1 MRRRTCLLATT
12 ALLGGCG
19 FALRGSQNFA
29 FRSFASNFAEGSSLG
44 QELLRNLEAA
54 NGVRIL
60 KDAEAPKAEVFMDVV
75 QDQREKTVVGVGA
88 AGQVREF
95 QLRQRLVFKL
105 RNAAGT
111 ELIPQ
116 TELLQVRDVAFNET
130 AVLAKESEE
139 GLLYR
144 NMQSDIVQQVLRRL
158 AAVRGL

>member
-1 MRRRTCLLATT
+1 MKRRVCLLATA

-19 FALRGSQNFA
+19 FALRGSQNFV
-29 FRSFASNFAEGSSLG
+29 FRSFASNFVEGSSLG

-54 NGVRIL
+54 DGVRL
-60 KDAEAPKAEVFMDVV
+60 LGGADAARADVFMDVV
-75 QDQREKTVVGVGA
+75 QDLREKTVVGVGT

-105 RNAAGT
+105 RNAAGQ

-158 AAVRGL
+158 GALKAI

>member
-1 MRRRTCLLATT
+1 MKRRVCLLATA

-19 FALRGSQNFA
+19 FALRGSQNFV

-54 NGVRIL
+54 DGVRL
-60 KDAEAPKAEVFMDVV
+60 LGGADAARADVFMDVV
-75 QDQREKTVVGVGA
+75 QDLREKTVVGVGT

-105 RNAAGT
+105 RNAAGQ

-158 AAVRGL
+158 GALKAI

>member
-1 MRRRTCLLATT
+1 MKRRVCLLATA

-19 FALRGSQNFA
+19 FALRGSQNFV

-54 NGVRIL
+54 DGVRL
-60 KDAEAPKAEVFMDVV
+60 LGGADAARADVFMDVL
-75 QDQREKTVVGVGA
+75 QDAREKTVVGVGT

-105 RNAAGT
+105 RNAAGQ

-158 AAVRGL
+158 GALKAI

>member
-1 MRRRTCLLATT
+1 MKRRVCLLATA

-19 FALRGSQNFA
+19 FALRGSQNFV

-54 NGVRIL
+54 DGVRL
-60 KDAEAPKAEVFMDVV
+60 LGGADAARADVFMDVL
-75 QDQREKTVVGVGA
+75 QDAREKTVVGVGT

-105 RNAAGT
+105 RNAAGQ

-116 TELLQVRDVAFNET
+116 TELLQVHDVAFNET

-158 AAVRGL
+158 GALKAI